1 MEHLIIDLRHHL
13 LVRRMNEMKNIQEFN
28 QETDKD
34 LILISS
40 GKIIELD
47 FLLKSLE
54 EMIHYVKK
62 MKNTQE

>member
-54 EMIHYVKK
+54 EMIHYVEK

>member
-13 LVRRMNEMKNIQEFN
+13 LVRRTSEMKNIQEFS

-47 FLLKSLE
+47 FLIKSLE
-54 EMIHYVKK
+54 EMIHYVEM